1 MFGDS
6 QPARRRLAITI
17 AALTCATA
25 SAACATGSGYPASVG
40 GHDHGGDGYL
50 ECQAHT
56 GPEPAVLLDWRTD
69 PDEPHPEVSCVVGTG
84 IRAGWWQW
92 HEFSASDCTYVA
104 VLLADGVDDDGNP
117 SWSRRNAIE
126 PVQLREGDLV
136 IGYATA
142 DVGNWG
148 PISGT
153 SRAECFLEYLGDY
166 LEDPR

>member
-1 MFGDS
+1 M
-6 QPARRRLAITI
+6 
-17 AALTCATA
+17 
-25 SAACATGSGYPASVG
+25 
-40 GHDHGGDGYL
+40 
-50 ECQAHT
+50 
-56 GPEPAVLLDWRTD
+56 
-69 PDEPHPEVSCVVGTG
+69 VGTG

-104 VLLADGVDDDGNP
+104 VLLADGADDDGNP

-153 SRAECFLEYLGDY
+153 ARAECFLEHLGDD
-166 LEDPR
+166 LENPR